1 MKANLERDDFINL
14 LGQLNSD
21 DDAEILGAV
30 RDLNAKMTVAGMTWD
45 DLLIS
50 QGDTA
55 EVTLSEDEDFA
66 IDQGIEDS
74 AIDQEDEES
83 DIDQEDEESDID
95 QEDKGSDNLEPL
107 SDDEKE
113 EAGSLISAIGGMEI
127 SNMTKQELEE
137 YAADIKSGD
146 FEKMDL
152 RYLRALKSRLSA

>member
-14 LGQLNSD
+14 LGHLNSD

-55 EVTLSEDEDFA
+55 EVTLSEDEDSV

-74 AIDQEDEES
+74 AIDQEDEEF
-83 DIDQEDEESDID
+83 DID

>member
-55 EVTLSEDEDFA
+55 EVTLSEDEDSA
-66 IDQGIEDS
+66 IDQGIED
-74 AIDQEDEES
+74 S

>member
-55 EVTLSEDEDFA
+55 EVTLSEDEDSV

-74 AIDQEDEES
+74 A
-83 DIDQEDEESDID
+83 IDQEDEESDID

>member
-55 EVTLSEDEDFA
+55 EITLSEDEDSV

-74 AIDQEDEES
+74 A
-83 DIDQEDEESDID
+83 IDQEDEESDID

>member
-55 EVTLSEDEDFA
+55 EVTLSEDEDSV

-74 AIDQEDEES
+74 AIDQEDEEF
-83 DIDQEDEESDID
+83 DID

>member
-55 EVTLSEDEDFA
+55 EVTLSEDEDSA

-74 AIDQEDEES
+74 A
-83 DIDQEDEESDID
+83 IDQEDEESDID

>member
-83 DIDQEDEESDID
+83 DIDQED
-95 QEDKGSDNLEPL
+95 KGSDNLEPL

>member
-55 EVTLSEDEDFA
+55 EVTLSEDED
-66 IDQGIEDS
+66 S
-74 AIDQEDEES
+74 AIDQEDEEP
-83 DIDQEDEESDID
+83 DID

>member
-55 EVTLSEDEDFA
+55 EVTLSEDEDTA

-74 AIDQEDEES
+74 A
-83 DIDQEDEESDID
+83 IDQEDEESDID

>member
-55 EVTLSEDEDFA
+55 EVTLSEDEDSA

-83 DIDQEDEESDID
+83 AID

>member
-55 EVTLSEDEDFA
+55 EVTLSEDED
-66 IDQGIEDS
+66 S
-74 AIDQEDEES
+74 A
-83 DIDQEDEESDID
+83 IDQEDEESDID

-107 SDDEKE
+107 SDDEKD

>member
-55 EVTLSEDEDFA
+55 EVTLSEDEDSA

-74 AIDQEDEES
+74 AIDQEDEEF
-83 DIDQEDEESDID
+83 DID